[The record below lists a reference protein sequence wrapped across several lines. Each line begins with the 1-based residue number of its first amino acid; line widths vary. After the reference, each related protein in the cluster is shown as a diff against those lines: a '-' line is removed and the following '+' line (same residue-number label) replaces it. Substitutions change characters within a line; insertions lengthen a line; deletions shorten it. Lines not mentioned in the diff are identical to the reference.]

1 MLLVDVHELNVI
13 FAHPRRGA
21 GLEDQVDDIRRVL
34 SLDGQLVLVSSRTKH
49 FCKGSEVDSKCDIA
63 VATKRVEGFGFEHHG
78 DKGDVGVVHG
88 LERDTRVIAV
98 EVAVLHE
105 VLDGIDDLDVVRTA
119 FTTLSCANAPF
130 SEHWLE
136 VVLPRALWNVSFV
149 HSVHWARCTF
159 GCELR

>member
-1 MLLVDVHELNVI
+1 
-13 FAHPRRGA
+13 
-21 GLEDQVDDIRRVL
+21 
-34 SLDGQLVLVSSRTKH
+34 
-49 FCKGSEVDSKCDIA
+49 
-63 VATKRVEGFGFEHHG
+63 
-78 DKGDVGVVHG
+78 VGVVHG